1 MRYAAGTEGCSAG
14 AEPRDG
20 ALAVET
26 TCGGDNNSAVMNF
39 LPPCYI
45 LFMASEIDRITIDP
59 DICNGKPVVRGLR
72 ITVETILDYLSAG
85 ETAEC
90 LAFASR
96 LMSHKY
102 SVRETV

>member
-1 MRYAAGTEGCSAG
+1 MREAADFVRKGMSEDVAS
-14 AEPRDG
+14 
-20 ALAVET
+20 
-26 TCGGDNNSAVMNF
+26 
-39 LPPCYI
+39 CYT
-45 LFMASEIDRITIDP
+45 FSMASHIDRITIDP

-85 ETAEC
+85 ETAEEILRQHPMLEPEDIQAC

-102 SVRETV
+102 SIRETAA